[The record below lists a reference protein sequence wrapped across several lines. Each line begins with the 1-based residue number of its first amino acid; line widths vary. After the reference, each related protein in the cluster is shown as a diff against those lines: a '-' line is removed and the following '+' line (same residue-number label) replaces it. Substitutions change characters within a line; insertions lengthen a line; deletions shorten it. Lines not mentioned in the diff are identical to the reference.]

1 MSLPITVKA
10 DYKGKVRI
18 STQKGSQ
25 LEEYITEY
33 EREYLTKL
41 INVEVYNDIK
51 DTADPLP
58 QKYLDLIN
66 GVQYTD
72 DNGDLIDYKGAKDML
87 LRFIYAEYNADNFQT
102 SIGGNVRSVNENST
116 VLNAENYVIVKQRYN
131 EGVNLYE
138 DLYKF
143 LNQKETITTTVANQI
158 NGVGEYGLVLDDDT
172 YLAVGD
178 TINVLGKEYTII
190 RFDDLPSE
198 SQVISEAEAGLNFIG
213 EEVSWNPCY
222 EVKYKK
228 LKYSGV
234 I

>member
-131 EGVNLYE
+131 EG
-138 DLYKF
+138 
-143 LNQKETITTTVANQI
+143 
-158 NGVGEYGLVLDDDT
+158 GLI
-172 YLAVGD
+172 YMR
-178 TINVLGKEYTII
+178 IY
-190 RFDDLPSE
+190 
-198 SQVISEAEAGLNFIG
+198 ISF
-213 EEVSWNPCY
+213 
-222 EVKYKK
+222 
-228 LKYSGV
+228 
-234 I
+234 

>member
-25 LEEYITEY
+25 FDEYITEY
-33 EREYLTKL
+33 EREYLTEL

-51 DTADPLP
+51 DNDPIA
-58 QKYLDLIN
+58 QKYTDLID

-72 DNGDLIDYKGAKDML
+72 DNGDLIDYRGLKRML

-116 VLNAENYVIVKQRYN
+116 VLNAENYVIVKQRFN
-131 EGVNLYE
+131 EAVSMYRDE
-138 DLYKF
+138 VYKF
-143 LNQKETITTTVANQI
+143 LDEHETLKQEITNSVVGGGFTTYSVDSTQYLYDGDTVTI
-158 NGVGEYGLVLDDDT
+158 NGT
-172 YLAVGD
+172 
-178 TINVLGKEYTII
+178 EYTITNVVTDTS
-190 RFDDLPSE
+190 FDITGVSNDFTG
-198 SQVISEAEAGLNFIG
+198 QEAIYTPF
-213 EEVSWNPCY
+213 Y
-222 EVKYKK
+222 EIEFKNI
-228 LKYSGV
+228 KYSGL